1 MRYLFLLIFFS
12 GYSQVFT
19 YQGNVSDNGYPLP
32 GATICVKGTTNCT
45 SSDIDGN
52 YSILVNKGDELV
64 INFIGMQTVTLKVT
78 GPNTNKAAVKS
89 GNVVQPILSDAF
101 SNSIN
106 RENDTLEVSVPSG
119 TTPDYSDK
127 KYAYADVALIKKSAG
142 DVYHLKHKGE
152 YNTLYLELF
161 SEFITGQPIRQHHFQ
176 NSYAQ
181 GRSLNGEATYQ
192 GPETNEVF
200 SWGPL
205 VSTLQTSGTA
215 TPYYPNGAIIS
226 GVGNAVPLYNRNDFF
241 RNTFE
246 QKTTLSTRFVM
257 RNRDYLKLNLGYRNS
272 NVSLPTGKN
281 DEVNA
286 TLAYHKHYDAH
297 QISANINVNRYE
309 NNLSNANFIYNKAIF
324 ANATTPAH
332 FNSKAGDVLPNGLPR
347 NFSALENN
355 PYYLLHNNRD
365 TNTSSQ
371 GGLFVSDTYTKN
383 NVENTIRVVSQF
395 SDIKNTAGNIPFA
408 AQVSNPDYNE
418 RTEKYSMLNVSD
430 AFKYTFSSRTRIG
443 ASLDAKYQNRLLNRE
458 YGSGYTSL
466 AGYPGNPAE
475 QYTVRRE
482 QNRFETGLNVNASH
496 ELQDIFYYNDD
507 DLRFEAGGGLAYSS
521 TVKKNVYGNATAGFV
536 WNNFI
541 TRNLSIYGHASYK
554 AYEPDLQNNNLYF
567 NSLAY
572 RIDQFKQMG
581 NNYEIFTPNTT
592 STTKENNYTA
602 GVRYDSRV
610 DMELELY
617 RKNVKGLY
625 APLYQGD
632 GFAWLPAV
640 DYYQKGLEF
649 TLNYNRYLDLGN
661 SNRLQLSTNFN
672 FTAYK
677 NEVTGISGNYAR
689 IPIAGFAD
697 VNKNYIVGQPLGVI
711 MGSAYK
717 RDAYNNIIIDSQ
729 GFPEVA
735 GVPKVIGN
743 PNPDFVVGFSQ
754 GFHYK
759 KFSLKLNLDWSQGGD
774 LWNGT
779 QQTLN
784 YYGVSQTTANQ
795 RSVTGYVFNGVTE
808 AGVVNTQPVSFYDT
822 NLPVTQNRWTRYGVA
837 GVAEDAIEDA
847 SYFRLNN
854 ITLSYSK
861 NTAYYAETFN
871 ITVSAF
877 VNNVFILSKSD
888 TAFAANTLF
897 NSSETTGL
905 DYFNSPMLRMY
916 GLSFAVKF

>member
-52 YSILVNKGDELV
+52 YSIQVKKGDELV

-78 GPNTNKAAVKS
+78 GPNTNKGVVSS
-89 GNVVQPILSDAF
+89 GNEVRPILSDAF

-119 TTPDYSDK
+119 TTPDFSPEKYYYS
-127 KYAYADVALIKKSAG
+127 DVALIKKTED
-142 DVYHLKHKGE
+142 DVYRLKHKGE
-152 YNTLYLELF
+152 YNKLYLELF

-176 NSYAQ
+176 NRYAQ

-205 VSTLQTSGTA
+205 VSTLQTSGNA
-215 TPYYPNGAIIS
+215 TPYYPNGDII
-226 GVGNAVPLYNRNDFF
+226 GGMGNAVPLYNRNDFF

-246 QKTTLSTRFVM
+246 QKTTLAARFVM

-281 DEVNA
+281 DEINA
-286 TLAYHKHYDAH
+286 TLAYHKYYEAH
-297 QISANINVNRYE
+297 QIAANINVNRYE

-324 ANATTPAH
+324 ANAITPAH
-332 FNSKAGDVLPNGLPR
+332 FNSNAGDVLPNGLPR
-347 NFSALENN
+347 NFSAFENN
-355 PYYLLHNNRD
+355 AYYLLNNNRD
-365 TNTSSQ
+365 TNTSTQ
-371 GGLFVSDTYTKN
+371 GGLFMSDTYSKN
-383 NVENTIRVVSQF
+383 DVVNTIKVVSQF
-395 SDIKNTAGNIPFA
+395 SDVKNTAGNIPFA
-408 AQVSNPDYNE
+408 AQVSTPDYNE
-418 RTEKYSMLNVSD
+418 RTEKYSMLNASD
-430 AFKYTFSSRTRIG
+430 EFKYTFDYRTRIG
-443 ASLDAKYQNRLLNRE
+443 ASLDAKYQNRLLNRQ
-458 YGSGYTSL
+458 YASGFASL
-466 AGYPGNPAE
+466 TGYPANPAQE
-475 QYTVRRE
+475 YALRRE
-482 QNRFETGLNVNASH
+482 QNRFETSLNVNGSH
-496 ELQDIFYYNDD
+496 DFEDIFGYNDM
-507 DLRFEAGGGLAYSS
+507 LKLEASGGINYSS
-521 TVKKNVYGNATAGFV
+521 TVNKNMYGNAAVGFV
-536 WNNFI
+536 WNDFI
-541 TRNLSIYGHASYK
+541 TYGISIYGHTSYK
-554 AYEPDLQNNNLYF
+554 EYEPDLQNNNLYF

-572 RIDQFKQMG
+572 RIGQFKQMS
-581 NNYEIFTPNTT
+581 NKYEIFTQNTT
-592 STTKENNYTA
+592 STTTENNYTV
-602 GVRYDSRV
+602 GIRYNSRV
-610 DMELELY
+610 DIDLELY
-617 RKNVKGLY
+617 RKNVNGLY
-625 APLYQGD
+625 APTYQGN
-632 GFAWLPAV
+632 GFAWQPAA

-649 TLNYNRYLDLGN
+649 TLNYQHYGNRSHGDGLHF
-661 SNRLQLSTNFN
+661 SSNFN

-677 NEVTGISGNYAR
+677 NEVTGIAGGMSR

-697 VNKNYIVGQPLGVI
+697 VNKNYIVGQPMGAI
-711 MGSAYK
+711 MGSTYK
-717 RDAYNNIIIDSQ
+717 RDAYNNVVIGAQ

-735 GVPKVIGN
+735 DAPEVIGD

-759 KFSLKLNLDWSQGGD
+759 KFSLKLNFDWSQGGD

-784 YYGVSQTTANQ
+784 YYGASQATADQ
-795 RSVTGYVFNGVTE
+795 RNVTGYVFNGVTE
-808 AGVVNTQPVSFYDT
+808 AGVANTQPVSFYDT
-822 NLPVTQNRWTRYGVA
+822 ALPVTQNRWTRYGVA

-847 SYFRLNN
+847 TYFRLNN
-854 ITLSYSK
+854 ITLTYSK
-861 NTAYYAETFN
+861 NAFYNAETFN
-871 ITVSAF
+871 LTVSAF
-877 VNNVFILSKSD
+877 INNVFILSKSD
-888 TAFAANTLF
+888 TAFAANALF
-897 NSSETTGL
+897 NSSETAGL